1 MHLDARWVGFTPWDS
16 FPLGICLL
24 RVCRCLWGFTSFHH
38 EPVYSSIKRNKAGL
52 TVRGA
57 SYWSHLLNE
66 GGLSVNWHFMGKFL
80 LLLYGLSCLSGF
92 KMNIQRI
99 GWQRVGGERREETD
113 VSWLTLR
120 ASWQIIL
127 KSLCSFGR
135 AACCIDSNSLRFSD
149 SNQTAWRCQKA
160 GGFVPCLW
168 WVRHA
173 KALTSCMP
181 NLSATPFPPKAMV

>member
-1 MHLDARWVGFTPWDS
+1 MSAQGPLVCTRAHAGLGSCLSTCPSGYLLVTCLQM
-16 FPLGICLL
+16 PLGLHVIP
-24 RVCRCLWGFTSFHH
+24 WWA
-38 EPVYSSIKRNKAGL
+38 SIECNK
-52 TVRGA
+52 VKWRGA
-57 SYWSHLLNE
+57 
-66 GGLSVNWHFMGKFL
+66 LSKLALYGKFL

-135 AACCIDSNSLRFSD
+135 AACYIDSNSLRFSD
-149 SNQTAWRCQKA
+149 SNQTAWRCQR
-160 GGFVPCLW
+160 GGFGPCLW

-173 KALTSCMP
+173 NALTSCMP
-181 NLSATPFPPKAMV
+181 NLSATPPPWKAMV